1 MKELIKRN
9 KNFMMMLLYIGLL
22 LFILIKIYDLN
33 NFSFLKESFHDNRG
47 RDSTDYMKKIPHT
60 KIKFFIRTSLIDYN
74 DAVKGTTPATDTIR
88 TQATK
93 RYFGVFNPNEE
104 DYKKKNIPNELYTV
118 TAPTDEWD
126 FIPNSQIDQNKI
138 ISDLTYDKNKNMMAV
153 SLHIDKGKPI
163 YNIYRTPIT
172 KLEELRKSSA
182 KKSKT
187 TTSSMSKPFESIWEL
202 MGENIGMRSLFYD
215 NVEEYWVGVSSYDGQ
230 IYHNKNNDFNTW
242 EGPIDI
248 PNKEKVPVRKI
259 MYADDGK
266 LMGIGLIDNYIYK
279 KKTTKWRE
287 SEWDLDYTNNKQK
300 VYDIMY
306 DTDGKMIVST
316 RDGIKKQNDQGF
328 DSEFGQYKAS
338 PSNTDLVEP
347 KDVLYY
353 RTGVYFIEDY
363 FNNDTDLGEKLE
375 ELYKFKKLTKKLCS
389 ARTKY
394 LSKEIE
400 SDNQI
405 LPDDISKQNND
416 IGLLYNTIDGL
427 FDKLNKETPMTNKK
441 SDDGLRK

>member
-1 MKELIKRN
+1 
-9 KNFMMMLLYIGLL
+9 MLLYIGLL

-33 NFSFLKESFHDNRG
+33 EFSFLKENFHDNRN
-47 RDSTDYMKKIPHT
+47 RDSTDYTAKIQSD

-74 DAVKGTTPATDTIR
+74 DTVKGTTSAIDKTR
-88 TQATK
+88 NEVTK
-93 RYFGVFNPNEE
+93 RYFGVFNPNED
-104 DYKKKNIPNELYTV
+104 DYNNKNIPNELYTSTV
-118 TAPTDEWD
+118 PNGEWN
-126 FIPNSQIDQNKI
+126 IIHNSQIDSNKI

-153 SLHIDKGKPI
+153 SLHMDKGKPI
-163 YNIYRTPIT
+163 YNIYKTQIT
-172 KLEELRKSSA
+172 KLEELRSSPTQN
-182 KKSKT
+182 SNT
-187 TTSSMSKPFESIWEL
+187 TTSSMPKPHFESIWEL
-202 MGENIGMRSLFYD
+202 LGENIGMRSLFYD
-215 NVEEYWVGVSSYDGQ
+215 NVEEYWLGVSSYDGQ

-279 KKTTKWRE
+279 KKTNKWRE
-287 SEWDLDYTNNKQK
+287 SEWDLDNINKRK

-316 RDGIKKQNDQGF
+316 RDGIQKQTSQ
-328 DSEFGQYKAS
+328 EFI
-338 PSNTDLVEP
+338 SNFEEYTAPTSSNDLVES

-416 IGLLYNTIDGL
+416 IGSLYDSIDGL
-427 FDKLNKETPMTNKK
+427 FDKLNKETPMANKNT
-441 SDDGLRK
+441 DDGLRK